1 MKQPLKPDWTYHSR
15 PLKWIP
21 IYPCLRKK
29 SKNLQHLKL
38 LYCKSDFTPLNE
50 NKCILGES
58 SESKLEL
65 KTPEI
70 IQMFTNKSTNG
81 LRQKLSEI
89 ERDLKV
95 GKITKMEHERSKL
108 EIFKALLKLNQITEA
123 EKKYLIE
130 TNPDLLSVDSNDTI
144 EDVSKVFSV
153 IQKSWEIC
161 RIKYFT

>member
-1 MKQPLKPDWTYHSR
+1 
-15 PLKWIP
+15 
-21 IYPCLRKK
+21 
-29 SKNLQHLKL
+29 
-38 LYCKSDFTPLNE
+38 
-50 NKCILGES
+50 
-58 SESKLEL
+58 
-65 KTPEI
+65 
-70 IQMFTNKSTNG
+70 MFTNKSTNG

-153 IQKSWEIC
+153 IQKS
-161 RIKYFT
+161 

>member
-1 MKQPLKPDWTYHSR
+1 
-15 PLKWIP
+15 
-21 IYPCLRKK
+21 
-29 SKNLQHLKL
+29 
-38 LYCKSDFTPLNE
+38 
-50 NKCILGES
+50 
-58 SESKLEL
+58 
-65 KTPEI
+65 
-70 IQMFTNKSTNG
+70 MFTNKSTNG

-130 TNPDLLSVDSNDTI
+130 KNPDLLSVDSNDTI

-153 IQKSWEIC
+153 IQKP
-161 RIKYFT
+161 

>member
-1 MKQPLKPDWTYHSR
+1 MHKYDKTKR
-15 PLKWIP
+15 
-21 IYPCLRKK
+21 
-29 SKNLQHLKL
+29 
-38 LYCKSDFTPLNE
+38 
-50 NKCILGES
+50 ILGES

-161 RIKYFT
+161 RIKYLRKNSFIFSWKYFATKANHDLKATIILDVDCSN